1 MNIIEVTVQLH
12 AESEKAVRV
21 SDDGESENAVQIPR
35 SQIEAQQDLGNGVIE
50 LSLPERLALDKGL
63 IQLTHRLY

>member
-1 MNIIEVTVQLH
+1 MSIVEVTVQLH

-21 SDDGESENAVQIPR
+21 SNDGESKSAVWIPK

-50 LSLPERLALDKGL
+50 LSLPEWLALDKGL
-63 IQLTHRLY
+63 I